1 MQRENGVTNKLNEI
15 LDHKRAEVIE
25 KKARFPLYDIV
36 ERLESAPPTSSFI
49 EAIRSRETD
58 ELACIAEIKK
68 ASPSKGVIAKTFRP
82 DKIAREYEVGG
93 AKALSVLTDQKYFQG
108 STAFIKLV
116 KDHVALP
123 VLRKDF
129 IVDEYQ
135 IYESRIIGAD
145 AILLIVAALRESELL
160 KFQNL
165 ARDLDLDCLV
175 ECHAKSEIDRA
186 VNCGATLIG
195 INNRDLQTF
204 EVNVETSL
212 MLKRFIPNST
222 VAISESGIRN
232 PHHVDLLR
240 QAGFD
245 AILVGEYLMSQQ
257 NRTKALRDLLQV
269 DAAH

>member
-1 MQRENGVTNKLNEI
+1 MSGAMNKLKEI
-15 LDHKRAEVIE
+15 LDHKRIEVAE
-25 KKARFPLYDIV
+25 KKVRFPLYDVV
-36 ERLESAPPTSSFI
+36 ERLEGAPPTSSFM
-49 EAIRSRETD
+49 EAIRSREMD
-58 ELACIAEIKK
+58 EFACIAEIKK

-82 DKIAREYEVGG
+82 EKIAREYEVGG

-108 STAFIKLV
+108 SPAYIKLV
-116 KDHVALP
+116 KEHVALP

-175 ECHAKSEIDRA
+175 ECHTKTEIDRA

-204 EVNVETSL
+204 DVNVETSL
-212 MLKRFIPNST
+212 MLKRFIPNAT

-232 PHHVDLLR
+232 AHHVDQLR

-245 AILVGEYLMSQQ
+245 AILVGEYLMTQQ
-257 NRTKALRDLLQV
+257 NRTKALRDLLQT
-269 DAAH
+269 DEAH

>member
-1 MQRENGVTNKLNEI
+1 MMNKLKEI
-15 LDHKRAEVIE
+15 LEHKRAEVAE
-25 KKARFPLYDIV
+25 KKTRFPLYNIV
-36 ERLESAPPTSSFI
+36 ERLESAPPTANFI

-68 ASPSKGVIAKTFRP
+68 ASPSRCVIAKTFRP

-116 KDHVALP
+116 KEHVALP

-145 AILLIVAALRESELL
+145 AVLLIVAALKESELL

-175 ECHAKSEIDRA
+175 ECHTKSEIDRA

-195 INNRDLQTF
+195 INNRDLHTF

-212 MLKRFIPNST
+212 MLKRFIPNAT

-245 AILVGEYLMSQQ
+245 AILVGEHLMSQQ

-269 DAAH
+269 DVSH

>member
-1 MQRENGVTNKLNEI
+1 MMNKLKEI
-15 LDHKRAEVIE
+15 LEHKRGEVAE
-25 KKARFPLYDIV
+25 KKTRFPLYDIV
-36 ERLESAPPTSSFI
+36 ERLESTPPTASFI

-82 DKIAREYEVGG
+82 EKIAREYEVGG
-93 AKALSVLTDQKYFQG
+93 AKALSVLTDHKYFQG
-108 STAFIKLV
+108 SPAFIKLV
-116 KDHVALP
+116 KDHVMLP

-129 IVDEYQ
+129 IIDEYQ

-175 ECHAKSEIDRA
+175 ECHTKSEIDRA
-186 VNCGATLIG
+186 VNCGAPMIG

-204 EVNVETSL
+204 DVNVETSL

-232 PHHVDLLR
+232 PHHVDVLR

-245 AILVGEYLMSQQ
+245 AILVGEHLMLQQ
-257 NRTKALRDLLQV
+257 NRTKSSSRSASRG
-269 DAAH
+269 

>member
-1 MQRENGVTNKLNEI
+1 MMNKLKEI
-15 LDHKRAEVIE
+15 LEHKRGEVAE
-25 KKARFPLYDIV
+25 KKTRFPLYDIV
-36 ERLESAPPTSSFI
+36 ERLESTPPTASFI

-82 DKIAREYEVGG
+82 EKIAREYEVGG
-93 AKALSVLTDQKYFQG
+93 AKALSVLTDHKYFQG
-108 STAFIKLV
+108 SPAFIKLV
-116 KDHVALP
+116 KDHVKLP

-129 IVDEYQ
+129 IIDEYQ

-175 ECHAKSEIDRA
+175 ECHTKSEIDRA
-186 VNCGATLIG
+186 VNCGAPMIG

-204 EVNVETSL
+204 DVNVETSL

-232 PHHVDLLR
+232 PHHVDVLR

-245 AILVGEYLMSQQ
+245 AILVGEHLMLQQ
-257 NRTKALRDLLQV
+257 NRTKALRDLLHA
-269 DAAH
+269 DESH

>member
-1 MQRENGVTNKLNEI
+1 MVNKLKDI
-15 LDHKRAEVIE
+15 LEHKRAEVAE
-25 KKARFPLYDIV
+25 KKLRFPLYDVV
-36 ERLESAPPTSSFI
+36 ERLEGIPPTESFI
-49 EAIRSRETD
+49 EAIRSRELD

-68 ASPSKGVIAKTFRP
+68 ASPSKGVIAKSFRP
-82 DKIAREYEVGG
+82 EKIAREYEVGG

-108 STAFIKLV
+108 SPAFIKLV
-116 KDHVALP
+116 KEHVALP

-135 IYESRIIGAD
+135 IYESRMIGAD

-175 ECHAKSEIDRA
+175 ECHTKTEIDRA
-186 VNCGATLIG
+186 VNCGAALIG

-212 MLKRFIPNST
+212 MLKRFIPNAT

-245 AILVGEYLMSQQ
+245 AILVGEYLMLQQ

-269 DAAH
+269 DESH

>member
-1 MQRENGVTNKLNEI
+1 MDRLKEI
-15 LDHKRAEVIE
+15 LDNKRVEVAE
-25 KKARFPLYDIV
+25 KKVRFPLYDV
-36 ERLESAPPTSSFI
+36 VGRLESTPPTMSFI
-49 EAIRSRETD
+49 EAIRSHEMD
-58 ELACIAEIKK
+58 QLSCIAEIKK
-68 ASPSKGVIAKTFRP
+68 ASPSRGVIAKVFRP

-93 AKALSVLTDQKYFQG
+93 AKALSVLTDQRYFHG
-108 STAFIKLV
+108 STSFIKIV
-116 KDHVALP
+116 KEHVSLP

-135 IYESRIIGAD
+135 VYESRIIGAD
-145 AILLIVAALRESELL
+145 AILLIVAALKESELL

-175 ECHAKSEIDRA
+175 ECHTKTEIDRA
-186 VNCGATLIG
+186 VQCGATLIG
-195 INNRDLQTF
+195 INNRDLRTF

-232 PHHVDLLR
+232 PHHVDLLK

-245 AILVGEYLMSQQ
+245 AILVGEHLMSQQ
-257 NRTKALRDLLQV
+257 NRTKALRDLLQT
-269 DAAH
+269 DISH

>member
-1 MQRENGVTNKLNEI
+1 MNKLKEI
-15 LDHKRAEVIE
+15 LENKRAEVAE
-25 KKARFPLYDIV
+25 KKTRFPLYDVV
-36 ERLESAPPTSSFI
+36 ERLDGALPTSGFI
-49 EAIRSRETD
+49 EAIRSREMD

-68 ASPSKGVIAKTFRP
+68 ASPSKGVITKTFRP
-82 DKIAREYEVGG
+82 DKIAREDQVGG

-108 STAFIKLV
+108 SPAFIKLV
-116 KDHVALP
+116 KEHVALP

-135 IYESRIIGAD
+135 IYESRVIGAD

-175 ECHAKSEIDRA
+175 ECHTKTEIDRA

-195 INNRDLQTF
+195 VNNRDLQTF

-222 VAISESGIRN
+222 VAVSESGIRN
-232 PHHVDLLR
+232 PHHVGLLR

-245 AILVGEYLMSQQ
+245 AILVGEVL
-257 NRTKALRDLLQV
+257 
-269 DAAH
+269 DAAAKSDESSA